1 MYCKNCGYTMGERDA
16 VCTRCGAAAGNGQN
30 FCPGCGAQV
39 KDNQLV
45 CIECGAALGRQPGG
59 YGYVPAMNKSRIAAG
74 ILGLLVGGLGVHNF
88 YLGFYV
94 RGVVQLVLTFLSCG
108 AASVW
113 GVVEGILILSGRINY
128 DAQGL
133 PFTQ

>member
-1 MYCKNCGYTMGERDA
+1 MRRGSGKRPKLL
-16 VCTRCGAAAGNGQN
+16 
-30 FCPGCGAQV
+30 PGCGAQV

-74 ILGLLVGGLGVHNF
+74 ILGILVGGLGIHNF

-94 RGVVQLVLTFLSCG
+94 RGVAQLVLTFLSCG

-113 GVVEGILILSGRINY
+113 GFVEGILILAGRINY